1 MAASKFRIASS
12 SFTSDATFS
21 GSVIFNQD
29 VTVSGT
35 LNVYE
40 MKTTLVS
47 SSIIFKSGSTKFGD
61 TSDDLHQF
69 TGSAEFSSGLS
80 GSLTKLVDGTSYLVA
95 GTNITITTASNGQ
108 ITIDSSGGGGTPG
121 GSSGQVQ
128 FNDGGSFAGDASFTF
143 NSTTNSLTV
152 TNLSGSLT
160 ELSDRSPYL
169 ISSGSIK
176 LSTGSSGQ
184 VTIGM
189 NITDLTTDSNNGS
202 LNDEIM
208 IADDSDAGRPK
219 KLSLSKVQDLVNTN
233 TTYTAG
239 TGLTLSSTEFNLDFS
254 ELTDMTGDIAG
265 TTEFILQDGT
275 AESRKAASEIK
286 LSAFNNDAG
295 FTTNTGDIEGVTAGT
310 GLSGGGSTGTVTL
323 DIDDSVVATLSGSQF
338 SGNVG
343 ITGSLGVTST
353 LDVGG
358 TLSVAEYISC
368 TTDSNTFIRFNG
380 ADTIQFRAG
389 GITMTQITES
399 TQDVYIHNPD
409 RNDVDLQINT
419 SNANGTIFVDSAD
432 DSVIIGHEGF
442 DVTPAASEVSG
453 YGTDVK
459 VYISGSIGAK
469 DTSTRGVTLIAGD
482 SIVSGTLYAP
492 TAISGS
498 LTRLTDGTSYLIAGT
513 DITITSASNGSITI
527 NSDAA
532 SVSSL
537 DDLSDVDLTVSP
549 SDTSIL
555 VYDSTA
561 SAFERQI
568 LSGDAT
574 MTREGVVTVISASSA
589 GKIDT
594 TATNPIATYYIPFVE
609 NSTATEGDIVH
620 VSSNITVDQAGSFS
634 AVGVTATGNVNA
646 GAALVHDGDSDT
658 RIAFT
663 TDRIKIEAG
672 GVEFF
677 DFLESTSGQDSATF
691 NLDGVDIDFRM
702 LSNNL
707 EAAIHLDAGNDQL
720 VLMGNQDS
728 HVKYFAATGIP
739 GDVNLF
745 MSGTAGSKGT
755 ATKGTALF
763 GGDVV
768 ISGSLYDAGGNEIVS
783 LGGSALTAS
792 LGIESRGDVYVA
804 GNADST
810 LILES
815 PLMATSRLYGKLAAA
830 DPRVNDAN
838 TYIDFTD
845 DEIEFYAGS
854 ARMLTLREGASDQI
868 IFNEASAD
876 INFRVET
883 NNLQAAIYS
892 DGGTDQL
899 AFGANVTDIS
909 ALSLGT
915 DVNILLSGTIG
926 SKGTSTKGTVVAS
939 GDMVVSGTFHNPG
952 IVHVFAQAGGVTNIT
967 ADTYQPIAFSAE
979 TTDTHNSFASSQFTA
994 PYDGYYL
1001 INTMVMLNSI
1011 DTAADGYRLFV
1022 TGSSD
1027 VLPRA
1032 VMLASFDPDELFPG
1046 GDTGAAG
1053 VTESNSIN
1061 GSTTVYMPEN
1071 STLQV
1076 FIYQAGGT
1084 SQTTANRII
1093 GSLGVD
1099 GTHVTITKIG

>member
-108 ITIDSSGGGGTPG
+108 VTIDSSGGGGSDVFKTISVAGQDDVVADSATDTLTLAAAG
-121 GSSGQVQ
+121 GMTITTT
-128 FNDGGSFAGDASFTF
+128 AGTDTITF
-143 NSTTNSLTV
+143 NSANTTYSTSTSSALGLIKIEDDTEQSVAANTV
-152 TNLSGSLT
+152 
-160 ELSDRSPYL
+160 
-169 ISSGSIK
+169 SS
-176 LSTGSSGQ
+176 T
-184 VTIGM
+184 
-189 NITDLTTDSNNGS
+189 
-202 LNDEIM
+202 
-208 IADDSDAGRPK
+208 AGRTYGIQ
-219 KLSLSKVQDLVNTN
+219 LNSADQAVVNVPWADTD

-239 TGLTLSSTEFNLDFS
+239 TGLSLSSTEFS
-254 ELTDMTGDIAG
+254 
-265 TTEFILQDGT
+265 
-275 AESRKAASEIK
+275 
-286 LSAFNNDAG
+286 
-295 FTTNTGDIEGVTAGT
+295 
-310 GLSGGGSTGTVTL
+310 
-323 DIDDSVVATLSGSQF
+323 IDDSIVATLTGSQF

-343 ITGSLGVTST
+343 ITGSLGITSD
-353 LDVGG
+353 LDVDG
-358 TLSVAEYISC
+358 TLSVAEYIAC
-368 TTDSNTFIRFNG
+368 TTDTNTFIRFNG

-399 TQDVYIHNPD
+399 TQDVFINNPD
-409 RNDVDLQINT
+409 NNDVDLQINT

-442 DVTPAASEVSG
+442 DASPAASEVSG
-453 YGTDVK
+453 YGSDVK
-459 VYISGSIGAK
+459 VYISGTIGSK

-498 LTRLTDGTSYLIAGT
+498 LTRLTDGTSYLVAGT
-513 DITITSASNGSITI
+513 DITITTASNGAITI
-527 NSDAA
+527 DSNAA
-532 SVSSL
+532 SVSSIN
-537 DDLSDVDLTVSP
+537 DLTDVVITSP
-549 SDTSIL
+549 PDTSIL
-555 VYDSTA
+555 VYNS
-561 SAFERQI
+561 SAGEWRDQVLF
-568 LSGDAT
+568 GDASIDNS
-574 MTREGVVTVISASSA
+574 GVITVTSASSA

-594 TATNPIATYYIPFVE
+594 TSVNPTATYYIPFVE
-609 NSTATEGDIVH
+609 NSTTTEGDIVH
-620 VSSNITVDQAGSFS
+620 VNSSLFVNQNAQLTAHTLNASF
-634 AVGVTATGNVNA
+634 NVNV
-646 GAALVHDGDSDT
+646 GASVAHDGDSDT
-658 RIAFT
+658 KIAFT

-677 DFLESTSGQDSATF
+677 DILESDGQDSATF

-728 HVKYFAATGIP
+728 HAKYFGATGIP

-745 MSGTAGSKGT
+745 MSGTAGSKDT

-792 LGIESRGDVYVA
+792 IGIESRGDVYVA
-804 GNADST
+804 GNVDSG

-815 PLMATSRLYGKLAAA
+815 PLMATSRLYGKLANA
-830 DPRVNDAN
+830 DPRVIDNN
-838 TYIDFTD
+838 TYIDLTD
-845 DEIEFYAGS
+845 DKIEFYAGA
-854 ARMLTLREGASDQI
+854 ARMITLQEGGSDHI

-883 NNLQAAIYS
+883 NNLSSIILS

-915 DVNILLSGTIG
+915 DVNILFSGSIG
-926 SKGTSTKGTVVAS
+926 SKGTSTKGTAVAS
-939 GDMVVSGTFHNPG
+939 GDFVVSGTFYNPG
-952 IVHVFAQAGGVTNIT
+952 IVHVSAHAGTVTSIT
-967 ADTYQPIAFSAE
+967 ADTYFPITFNSE
-979 TTDTHNSFASSQFTA
+979 TTDTHNAFANSQFTA
-994 PYDGYYL
+994 PCDGYYL
-1001 INTMVMLNSI
+1001 INTAVMLNGI

-1027 VLPRA
+1027 VTPSA
-1032 VMLASFDPDELFPG
+1032 VMLSSFDPDELFPG

-1053 VTESNSIN
+1053 VTESNSMN

-1076 FIYQAGGT
+1076 FIYQAGGA

>member
-1 MAASKFRIASS
+1 
-12 SFTSDATFS
+12 
-21 GSVIFNQD
+21 
-29 VTVSGT
+29 
-35 LNVYE
+35 

-95 GTNITITTASNGQ
+95 GTNITITTASSGQ

-254 ELTDMTGDIAG
+254 ELTDMTGDIAE

-323 DIDDSVVATLSGSQF
+323 NIDDSVVATLSGSQF

-343 ITGSLGVTST
+343 ITGSLGITST

-358 TLSVAEYISC
+358 TL
-368 TTDSNTFIRFNG
+368 N
-380 ADTIQFRAG
+380 
-389 GITMTQITES
+389 
-399 TQDVYIHNPD
+399 
-409 RNDVDLQINT
+409 
-419 SNANGTIFVDSAD
+419 
-432 DSVIIGHEGF
+432 
-442 DVTPAASEVSG
+442 
-453 YGTDVK
+453 
-459 VYISGSIGAK
+459 
-469 DTSTRGVTLIAGD
+469 
-482 SIVSGTLYAP
+482 AP

-513 DITITSASNGSITI
+513 DITITTGSNGAITI
-527 NSDAA
+527 DSDAA

-854 ARMLTLREGASDQI
+854 ARMLTLREGASEQI

-952 IVHVFAQAGGVTNIT
+952 IVHVHAFSSANQNNIAVGSLVQVQFGGETADTHNAFTSHAFTAPFDGHYLVNTAVMMHQIDISADGYQLYLSGTNTTPGALLLDSFAPAERFPAGDTSAAGIGTAANTLKGSSTIYMPKNAVLSVYVLQQNGAQQTDLPRVGGVTGL
-967 ADTYQPIAFSAE
+967 D
-979 TTDTHNSFASSQFTA
+979 
-994 PYDGYYL
+994 
-1001 INTMVMLNSI
+1001 
-1011 DTAADGYRLFV
+1011 
-1022 TGSSD
+1022 
-1027 VLPRA
+1027 
-1032 VMLASFDPDELFPG
+1032 
-1046 GDTGAAG
+1046 
-1053 VTESNSIN
+1053 
-1061 GSTTVYMPEN
+1061 
-1071 STLQV
+1071 
-1076 FIYQAGGT
+1076 
-1084 SQTTANRII
+1084 
-1093 GSLGVD
+1093 VD
-1099 GTHVTITKIG
+1099 GSNLSITKIG